1 MMPCPACTGRRGLVR
16 ARSVR
21 LLPGER
27 IYRCADCRAAWR
39 THESDLG
46 VMTPWLIIETNG
58 QAVLP
63 ALPAPSHER
72 LVGWERGAR

>member
-1 MMPCPACTGRRGLVR
+1 
-16 ARSVR
+16 
-21 LLPGER
+21 
-27 IYRCADCRAAWR
+27 
-39 THESDLG
+39 
-46 VMTPWLIIETNG
+46 MTPWLIIETNG